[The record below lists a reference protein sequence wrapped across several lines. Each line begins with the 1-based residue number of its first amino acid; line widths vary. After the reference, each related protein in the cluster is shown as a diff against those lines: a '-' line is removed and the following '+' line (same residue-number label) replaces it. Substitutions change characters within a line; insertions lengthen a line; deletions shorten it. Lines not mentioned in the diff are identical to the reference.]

1 MDAMP
6 QRKSPI
12 KLDSFN
18 RKIIETIHLQSDITN
33 QRLADKIGL
42 SPAACSQRVTA
53 LKEAGYFK
61 GFTSDIDLDRIF
73 EHVLAYVEFT
83 LSNNS
88 ANYRRAFENEIEKY
102 SEFMD
107 CLRLSGDVDYI
118 SFTCARNIQEL
129 NRICDKITNNTDLGV
144 SRIVTRVILERSKWY
159 LGYPLAKLKWLE

>member
-1 MDAMP
+1 MSQKKP
-6 QRKSPI
+6 LV
-12 KLDSFN
+12 KLDPIN
-18 RKIIETIHLQSDITN
+18 RKIIAKIHLESDITN
-33 QRLADKIGL
+33 QRLADEIGL

-61 GFTSDIDLDRIF
+61 TFTSDIDLDRIF

-83 LSNNS
+83 LGDNT
-88 ANYRRAFENEIEKY
+88 AHYRRAFENEIEKY
-102 SEFMD
+102 PEFMD

-129 NRICDKITNNTDLGV
+129 NRICDKISNNTDLGV

-159 LGYPLAKLKWLE
+159 LGYPIEKLRWLE